1 MTPRRYTNA
10 TGFKHALEQRLRAT
24 APSGVAFAR
33 RRQLLVFDRFLARVA
48 QVFEDSVTLKGGL
61 VLELRLNRARTTRDV
76 DLRFVGPPVEVLHRL
91 KDAGHLDLGD
101 FMRFQVRADS
111 THPEIQN
118 DGMKYDGLRFR
129 SECELAGRIYGAPF
143 GVDMAFGD
151 PITGEPDVVV
161 TEDVLGF
168 AGITPP
174 TLRLY
179 PVETHLAEKLHAY
192 TLPRARPNTRIKDFP
207 DLALLAMTREIDA
220 VRLKAA
226 FEQTFSFRGTH
237 SLPYFVPEPPE
248 TWHQPYAKMAR
259 EDALPWLTLDALT
272 TAVRAFLGPVLASAH
287 AGTWVP
293 ETWTWSMPR

>member
-10 TGFKHALEQRLRAT
+10 AGFKHALEQRLRSAT
-24 APSGVAFAR
+24 PSGLAFAR
-33 RRQLLVFDRFLARVA
+33 RRQLLVFDRFLARVVR
-48 QVFEDSVTLKGGL
+48 VFEDSVTLKGGL

-76 DLRFVGPPVEVLHRL
+76 DLRFVGPPLDVLQRL
-91 KDAGHLDLGD
+91 EHASQLDLGD

-111 THPEIQN
+111 AHPEIQN

-129 SECELAGRIYGAPF
+129 AECDLAGRIYGAPF
-143 GVDMAFGD
+143 GVDVAFGD

-161 TEDVLGF
+161 TDDVLGF

-192 TLPRARPNTRIKDFP
+192 TLPRARPNTRIKDLP
-207 DLALLAMTREIDA
+207 DIALLAMAREIDSA
-220 VRLKAA
+220 RLRAA
-226 FEQTFSFRGTH
+226 LKQTFAFRGTH
-237 SLPYFVPEPPE
+237 PLPYFVPEPPQQ
-248 TWHQPYAKMAR
+248 WQQPYAKMAR
-259 EDALPWLTLDALT
+259 EDALPWLTSDVLT
-272 TAVRAFLGPVLASAH
+272 LAVRAFLGPVLVDSQ

-293 ETWTWSMPR
+293 EKWTWNVQP

>member
-10 TGFKHALEQRLRAT
+10 AGFKHALEQRLRAT
-24 APSGVAFAR
+24 TPSGVAFAR

-48 QVFEDSVTLKGGL
+48 HVFEDSVTLKGGL

-76 DLRFVGPPVEVLHRL
+76 DLRFVGSPVDVLRRL
-91 KDAGHLDLGD
+91 KDASQLDLGD

-111 THPEIQN
+111 EHPEIQN

-129 SECELAGRIYGAPF
+129 AECALAGRIYGAPF
-143 GVDMAFGD
+143 GVDIAFGD

-161 TEDVLGF
+161 TDDVLGF

-192 TLPRARPNTRIKDFP
+192 TLPRARPNTRVKDLP
-207 DLALLAMTREIDA
+207 DLALLAMTREIDSM
-220 VRLKAA
+220 RLRAA

-237 SLPYFVPEPPE
+237 PLPYFVPEPPE
-248 TWHQPYAKMAR
+248 PWREPYAKMAR
-259 EDALPWLTLDALT
+259 EDVLPWLTLDALAA
-272 TAVRAFLGPVLASAH
+272 AVRAFLGPVLANSQ
-287 AGTWVP
+287 AGTWAP
-293 ETWTWSMPR
+293 ETWTWRMRY